1 MLELLSF
8 NPLCP
13 PDRWLLLLSLSPS
26 PWPQNEQQYRTSAIL
41 TSKLPRKI
49 NIFQINVQQYRTS
62 ELLPSKHPRKITLS
76 KQYEQQYRT
85 SAIPPSK
92 THSKITHFLT
102 HVQQY
107 HSLDTH
113 TLHKYTIFTM
123 NFSSHNVYVLGILN
137 SSPWVTKLQC
147 WNSSLPTPSVHRTV
161 RCSYYYPLPL
171 ASTTGVAPDLG
182 GYNLNK
188 ITIFQ

>member
-1 MLELLSF
+1 MVIVIVVI
-8 NPLCP
+8 
-13 PDRWLLLLSLSPS
+13 PS

-41 TSKLPRKI
+41 PSKLPRKI
-49 NIFQINVQQYRTS
+49 NIFKIHVQQYRTS
-62 ELLPSKHPRKITLS
+62 ELLPSKPPRKITIS

-113 TLHKYTIFTM
+113 IAQIRSF
-123 NFSSHNVYVLGILN
+123 
-137 SSPWVTKLQC
+137 
-147 WNSSLPTPSVHRTV
+147 
-161 RCSYYYPLPL
+161 
-171 ASTTGVAPDLG
+171 
-182 GYNLNK
+182 YNE
-188 ITIFQ
+188 F

>member
-1 MLELLSF
+1 MTKLQCWNSSLPTPSVHRTVRCCYSYY
-8 NPLCP
+8 PLPC
-13 PDRWLLLLSLSPS
+13 SL

-41 TSKLPRKI
+41 PLKVPRKI
-49 NIFQINVQQYRTS
+49 NIFKIHVQQYRTS
-62 ELLPSKHPRKITLS
+62 ELLPSKPPRKITIS

-113 TLHKYTIFTM
+113 IAQIHIF
-123 NFSSHNVYVLGILN
+123 
-137 SSPWVTKLQC
+137 
-147 WNSSLPTPSVHRTV
+147 
-161 RCSYYYPLPL
+161 
-171 ASTTGVAPDLG
+171 
-182 GYNLNK
+182 YNE
-188 ITIFQ
+188 F